1 MCACN
6 FHRVFYRFSP
16 GGEECGFTLAID
28 WRDVV
33 DFLSQRHIAF
43 VRDNLISR
51 MGKSLKLR
59 FDCLHQARM
68 AVSGVQH
75 GNPGGK
81 INVLIAFD
89 IGNRAVFCRLGIKIT
104 HNTHATRGGIQTTL
118 LQVFIVHSLHLV
130 H

>member
-1 MCACN
+1 MKTTAKCDNARTAGMRARN

-16 GGEECGFTLAID
+16 GSEECGFTLTVD
-28 WRDVV
+28 WRNGV

-68 AVSGVQH
+68 AVSGV
-75 GNPGGK
+75 
-81 INVLIAFD
+81 
-89 IGNRAVFCRLGIKIT
+89 
-104 HNTHATRGGIQTTL
+104 
-118 LQVFIVHSLHLV
+118 
-130 H
+130 